1 MTNIQSN
8 TEYDYNTTTI
18 QMGFRR
24 KSNDLFKSVSQEF
37 TLITNMCIYY
47 HLCRRIMVALY
58 IYSCLATGV
67 VVGRWGLS
75 GEWNVKSFSFVCCQ
89 EQFDFWVKTN
99 NYWTHVYPHQVF
111 WFWLIVCVNI
121 VRTFKGVTMFSSR
134 NILILIYK
142 IAPLKRVLHFQH
154 LTDQYDHIRKHWL
167 LVDSRWDCS
176 KSSRLV

>member
-1 MTNIQSN
+1 MTDIQSN

-67 VVGRWGLS
+67 VVGR
-75 GEWNVKSFSFVCCQ
+75 
-89 EQFDFWVKTN
+89 
-99 NYWTHVYPHQVF
+99 
-111 WFWLIVCVNI
+111 
-121 VRTFKGVTMFSSR
+121 
-134 NILILIYK
+134 
-142 IAPLKRVLHFQH
+142 
-154 LTDQYDHIRKHWL
+154 
-167 LVDSRWDCS
+167 
-176 KSSRLV
+176 